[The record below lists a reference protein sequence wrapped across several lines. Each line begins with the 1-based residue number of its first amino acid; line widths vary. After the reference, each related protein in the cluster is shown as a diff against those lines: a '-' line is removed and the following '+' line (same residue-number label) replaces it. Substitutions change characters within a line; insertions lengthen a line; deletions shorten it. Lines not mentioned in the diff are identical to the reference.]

1 MDDEDGV
8 AYVSNLVISGTTVTG
23 GTLTTSGEFVGTPTV
38 QWFRVDSKGA
48 KTEIDGAGT
57 LSLPLPALVGAHQ
70 LGNAGMAVAA
80 ARLLGLPPDSLREVS
95 LREIAN
101 QFRAPSQP
109 QVQTQS
115 PR

>member
-1 MDDEDGV
+1 VEETDASGNSLAV
-8 AYVSNLVISGTTVTG
+8 VSDLLSGRLGDSSELVVK
-23 GTLTTSGEFVGTPTV
+23 
-38 QWFRVDSKGA
+38 RC
-48 KTEIDGAGT
+48 
-57 LSLPLPALVGAHQ
+57 
-70 LGNAGMAVAA
+70 A

-109 QVQTQS
+109 QVQNQS